1 MTWND
6 VTVYQYQQI
15 QNIKE
20 DDILDA
26 DVKLVA
32 IMYDLTEKQ
41 VDAMSMAEF
50 NEKKREVSFVYSE
63 PLVPK
68 TSKYIKA
75 SKNVYRFI
83 PDIREVKL
91 GGTGRYITIK
101 HFQKNVIE
109 NLHKIAASMIVPQKK
124 GWFGL
129 KDAEYKADEHEMY
142 AEDILSAKIVD
153 VYGMIVFFCKV
164 YLNWMDNS
172 KDYLIQTMMMTGK
185 ASHSECEKLVSN
197 LWTFMDG
204 YIKPQLSQN
213 TKE

>member
-6 VTVYQYQQI
+6 VTVYQFQQI

-26 DVKLVA
+26 DIKLVS

-50 NEKKREVSFVYSE
+50 NEKKNECSFVYSE
-63 PLVPK
+63 TLVPK

-75 SKNVYRFI
+75 NKNIYRFI

-129 KDAEYKADEHEMY
+129 KDAEFKAEEHEIY
-142 AEDILSAKIVD
+142 AEDMLSAKITD

-172 KDYLIQTMMMTGK
+172 KDYLIQTMMMTMK
-185 ASHSECEKLVSN
+185 MNKSECEKLVNN
-197 LWTFMDG
+197 LWTYMDG

-213 TKE
+213 TKG